1 MSQRRSY
8 GGGPPHRAVQNQ
20 AFCRTGRPRRTVR
33 YRKRPCGVREVH
45 LSAGAARGGGS
56 SAGATESWAIGG
68 WWLRDWAAGGREVSN
83 NEQNNDLSC
92 WVLLTGKVLF
102 CLIVSVLS
110 ATAERSQKA
119 ARERAGQDQATSG
132 QAGQPAGQTSNSVWP
147 VMSQD
152 NRAGRPKSSYTR
164 QVQARMS
171 QSSSQSEPGK
181 TKPQAVKRAQQ
192 VPPGWSATIKA
203 GRRYFFRWP
212 LWSLQRP

>member
-1 MSQRRSY
+1 MAAA
-8 GGGPPHRAVQNQ
+8 PHRAVQNQ
-20 AFCRTGRPRRTVR
+20 AFCRTGQPRRTVR

-68 WWLRDWAAGGREVSN
+68 WWLRDWAAGGREVSD
-83 NEQNNDLSC
+83 NERNNDLSC
-92 WVLLTGKVLF
+92 RVLLTGKVIF

-110 ATAERSQKA
+110 ATAECARTAREA
-119 ARERAGQDQATSG
+119 ARERAG

-171 QSSSQSEPGK
+171 QSNSQSEQGK
-181 TKPQAVKRAQQ
+181 TKPKQPGKSSHKQSSRPSKSRRAGQ
-192 VPPGWSATIKA
+192 ATIKA
-203 GRRYFFRWP
+203 GQRYFLRWP